1 MASVNLTGTL
11 TNPEGEPDEGAIVK
25 FTLLTTT
32 GTTVSSSKSQL
43 EVPQDGLYDIDIV
56 YGNLRVDYINE
67 DGSTRFVSIVTV
79 NGDTTATSLPELL
92 NASVPPTDSQLLEF
106 QAILAACIAAQ
117 AASETAETGAVAAK
131 DIAVAVSIIQYQTFA
146 ELEAISETVDYKQ
159 FTVAERANAAYTLQ
173 PLGYSALAGD
183 ATLSNGRVAQLQLD
197 GTAKLEWFG
206 AKQDAE
212 SLLDS
217 ATDDLAACNS
227 AALRM
232 LQEGGGTVLMSGLA
246 ALSGTL
252 VIPQRVVFKG
262 SSRFFANQF
271 TDLEA
276 RPAGCG
282 FYGLVGMNTN
292 IVDIKLDIYN
302 DGGTLRETSN
312 NKVLGDYRHFGGV
325 SDLIIYGNRSNTAN
339 PPTVIDKNIT
349 GDGIVLS
356 GVRYP
361 VIENIVTMF
370 CAEKG
375 LRAISFDYGLG
386 SNACNNLFTSSVV
399 ALSNATG
406 GIDISGGDSI
416 MRGLY
421 AGYNG
426 GTGIVSSAGRGV
438 YEFASW
444 NNKADGIFITG
455 ASDSE
460 YKGNAYDNDASGWR
474 ISGTTDCKAQGRS
487 SANGRDATVAAT
499 DRCGVIS
506 SASNI
511 DLAID
516 IQDSGT
522 YLGVTYQQYGFRILQ
537 SVNKV
542 NICNSS
548 STGNNLSD
556 WLVTDPLML
565 SLHGN
570 LPRGGEHA
578 GFTLTD
584 KILCDGNG
592 IAQIGGV
599 SANSWAGASVVAGSV
614 NVARNSF
621 VALNEASPTNITDIV
636 SGLEGLP
643 IVTSRIS
650 GGSAI
655 TFVHNNA
662 KLRLNGLASRV
673 LNTGESITFMLI
685 SGTVW
690 QEV

>member
-1 MASVNLTGTL
+1 MGNGTL
-11 TNPEGEPDEGAIVK
+11 IMN
-25 FTLLTTT
+25 
-32 GTTVSSSKSQL
+32 
-43 EVPQDGLYDIDIV
+43 
-56 YGNLRVDYINE
+56 
-67 DGSTRFVSIVTV
+67 
-79 NGDTTATSLPELL
+79 
-92 NASVPPTDSQLLEF
+92 
-106 QAILAACIAAQ
+106 
-117 AASETAETGAVAAK
+117 
-131 DIAVAVSIIQYQTFA
+131 IIQTFA
-146 ELEAISETVDYKQ
+146 QLQQTIVKAGQRLTCVERGNAEYTV
-159 FTVAERANAAYTLQ
+159 Q
-173 PLGYSALAGD
+173 PSGYVALAGD
-183 ATLSNGRVAQLQLD
+183 VTFANGLIGALQINGLCD
-197 GTAKLEWFG
+197 LYWFG
-206 AKQDAE
+206 ALQNAE

-217 ATDDLAACNS
+217 ATDDLAACNL

-232 LQEGGGTVLMSGLA
+232 QQEGGGTILMSGLA
-246 ALSGTL
+246 GLSGTL

-262 SSRFFANQF
+262 TSKFFANQF
-271 TDLEA
+271 TSNNV

-282 FYGLVGMNTN
+282 FYALVGMNVDL
-292 IVDIKLDIYN
+292 IDIKLDIYN
-302 DGGTLRETSN
+302 DAGTLRETLN
-312 NKVLGDYRHFGGV
+312 DKPLGDYRHFGGV
-325 SDLIIYGNRSNTAN
+325 RDLIIYGNRSNTAN

-375 LRAISFDYGLG
+375 FRCVSFDYGLG
-386 SNACNNLFTSSVV
+386 SNACNNLFTSSMVS
-399 ALSNATG
+399 LSNATG
-406 GIDISGGDSI
+406 GIDLSGGDSI

-426 GTGIVSSAGRGV
+426 GSGIVSSAGRGV

-455 ASDSE
+455 AADSE
-460 YKGNAYDNDASGWR
+460 YKGNAYDNDAGGWR
-474 ISGTTDCKAQGRS
+474 ISATTDCKVQGRS
-487 SANGRDATVAAT
+487 SANGRNVAVAAS

-537 SVNKV
+537 SGNKV

-548 STGNNLSD
+548 STGNDLSD
-556 WLVTDPLML
+556 WLITNPLML
-565 SLHGN
+565 DLHGN
-570 LPRGGEHA
+570 LPRGGDHA

-584 KILCDGNG
+584 KILCNGNQ
-592 IAQIGGV
+592 IAQIGGI
-599 SANSWAGASVVAGSV
+599 SGNTWAGASVVAGSV
-614 NVARNSF
+614 SVARNSF
-621 VALNEASPTNITDIV
+621 IAINEASPTNITDII

-643 IVTSRIS
+643 IVTFRIS

-655 TFVHNNA
+655 TFVYNSA
-662 KLRLNGLASRV
+662 KLRLNGLTSRV
-673 LNTGESITFMLI
+673 LNTGESIRFMLI